1 MALEVWLNFTDEKGE
16 AKRVLVEGERF
27 SIGRT
32 PDNDLQIPLG
42 NLSRQHAK
50 IERFADVLII
60 SDCGSS
66 NGTFLNGEKVENPIG
81 LKNGD
86 KLDLGGGVEIEV
98 EFVSD
103 KPNNSTPPLSTDDDD
118 EDEEDIAPSSAGAS
132 AGGSADSG
140 GGSSISTFLLI
151 LVPVLGIFV
160 LLTIGVVFLLI
171 NNNREPEVAGKE
183 NKGGFV
189 SSRNTDEEPDPP
201 TNQKT
206 PEKTETPTT
215 TSTQTTSTPGGGTTT
230 PTTTEEPV
238 VTPKT
243 STDNDKIEA
252 NSSMCL
258 RRIAQNDT
266 KAFLT
271 TKQISILNS
280 KISQVKSSG
289 ALADNLRN
297 AKKNASQLEALAN
310 SKKLKP
316 LFLTVAALT
325 KLGNQK
331 GDVLTTAQGMIDTLQ
346 NLSIPIGSEL
356 ANDSLLVIAAYDQGV
371 AGRNLEMRDLLA
383 RECLPEKHPGVSSR
397 EIRSIWFLKDKG
409 KIDESQFEFALR
421 FLAIGTIAQSPK
433 DFGVQAD
440 AVSF

>member
-16 AKRVLVEGERF
+16 PKRVLVEGERF

-42 NLSRQHAK
+42 NLSRQHVK

-66 NGTFLNGEKVENPIG
+66 NGSFLNGEKIENPVA
-81 LKNGD
+81 LKDGD
-86 KLDLGGGVEIEV
+86 KLNLGGGVDIEI

-103 KPNNSTPPLSTDDDD
+103 KPKSAPPPSDDDDD
-118 EDEEDIAPSSAGAS
+118 EEEEESAILAAGAS
-132 AGGSADSG
+132 TGGGADSG
-140 GGSSISTFLLI
+140 GSSSISTFFLV
-151 LVPVLGIFV
+151 LVPILGIFV
-160 LLTIGVVFLLI
+160 LLMIGVVFLLI
-171 NNNREPEVAGKE
+171 NNNSEPEVAVKE

-189 SSRNTDEEPDPP
+189 SSRNTDEDPDPP
-201 TNQKT
+201 TNKKT
-206 PEKTETPTT
+206 PEKTDTPPSN
-215 TSTQTTSTPGGGTTT
+215 STQTTPTPGGGTAT
-230 PTTTEEPV
+230 PTTTEEPL

-243 STDNDKIEA
+243 SSENDKIDA

-258 RRIAQNDT
+258 RRIAQNDPR
-266 KAFLT
+266 AFLT
-271 TKQISILNS
+271 TKQISILS
-280 KISQVKSSG
+280 GKISQVKSSG
-289 ALADNLRN
+289 ALAENLRN
-297 AKKNASQLEALAN
+297 AKKNDSQIESLAN

-331 GDVLTTAQGMIDTLQ
+331 GDVLTTAQGMADTLQ
-346 NLSIPIGSEL
+346 NLSIQISGEF
-356 ANDSLLVIAAYDQGV
+356 ANESLLVIAAYDQGV

-383 RECLPEKHPGVSSR
+383 KECLPEKHPGVSCR
-397 EIRSIWFLKDKG
+397 EIRSIWFLKDNG

-421 FLAIGTIAQSPK
+421 FLAIGTIAQNPK